1 MSEPTIGGSPT
12 VRRRRLGAEL
22 RRLREQAGLSADD
35 AARHLECSPSKIS
48 RVETGRTPA
57 RIRDVRDL
65 LELYGL
71 HDTPERETLLDLVR
85 QSKEQGWWQSFGDAV
100 PEWLETLIGLEG
112 DADTI
117 LTYESVLVPGLL
129 QTEEYARALA
139 LDFDRDGSP
148 TDAERTVALKRE
160 RQKRRGRSGR
170 PLVHALLDEAVL
182 RRPVG
187 GPDVL
192 RGQLEH
198 LLAEAARGRVIIQV
212 IPFQAGGYPAQGFPF
227 TLFEFPDTRDQP
239 VVYLEALS
247 GAVYLEKAHEV
258 RRYKVAFEKL
268 RACSLGPDEAGA
280 MIMRIVEKV
289 KQGEGIHGQRR

>member
-1 MSEPTIGGSPT
+1 MSELTIGGSPT

-57 RIRDVRDL
+57 RVRDVRDL
-65 LELYGL
+65 LDLYL
-71 HDTPERETLLDLVR
+71 VHDTSERGTLLDLVR

-100 PEWLETLIGLEG
+100 PDWLETLIGLEG

-117 LTYESVLVPGLL
+117 CTYESVLVPGLL
-129 QTEEYARALA
+129 QTEEYTRALA
-139 LDFDRDGSP
+139 MDFDGEGSP
-148 TDAERTVALKRE
+148 SEAERTVALKRE
-160 RQKRRGRSGR
+160 RQKRRGQTGR
-170 PLVHALLDEAVL
+170 LVHALLDEAVL
-182 RRPVG
+182 HRPVG
-187 GPDVL
+187 GPEVL

-198 LLAEAARGRVIIQV
+198 LLAEASSGRVVIGV
-212 IPFQAGGYPAQGFPF
+212 IPFRTGGYPAQGFPF

-247 GAVYLEKAHEV
+247 GAVYLEKAQEV
-258 RRYKVAFEKL
+258 RRYKVAFDKL
-268 RACSLGPDEAGA
+268 RACALGPDEAGA
-280 MIMRIVEKV
+280 MITRIVEKV
-289 KQGEGIHGQRR
+289 KVE